1 MIPEGSIDYLAST
14 SRACL
19 MQEDVPADEE
29 AGAEADAM
37 AKTDNDQQ
45 KILLQAFTLT
55 FLAEWGDRSQI
66 ATIALVSHLQCLSAI
81 IPTTKYSGV
90 YGACWW
96 RRRRRRSH
104 SALPWER

>member
-19 MQEDVPADEE
+19 MQEDAPADEE

-37 AKTDNDQQ
+37 AKTDNDQH

-66 ATIALVSHLQCLSAI
+66 ATIALVSHLLCLKLS
-81 IPTTKYSGV
+81 P
-90 YGACWW
+90 
-96 RRRRRRSH
+96 H
-104 SALPWER
+104 H